1 MLIPCIT
8 FSTTFE
14 TLTHTN
20 IFLILLMCDVQYQ
33 SINTFTLCS
42 ITGTGNRWRWCVLQ
56 PWRCA
61 VWRCRTRC
69 VLQWFGRAWRNPC
82 VICIPIWNT
91 IPKMNWRSNVSAV
104 LHVLACWTFSN
115 HKHQKNQ
122 AWVTL
127 GSVLMQTYLIFL
139 KFRWPLH
146 YHLELFFVEQV
157 WPWHCPI
164 WPEMQKH
171 NRPSSL
177 G

>member
-1 MLIPCIT
+1 MLVTRIT

-20 IFLILLMCDVQYQ
+20 VFLILLMCDIQYQ
-33 SINTFTLCS
+33 SINTLTPWS

-69 VLQWFGRAWRNPC
+69 VLRWFGRAWRNPC

-104 LHVLACWTFSN
+104 LHVLACWTFSS
-115 HKHQKNQ
+115 HKRQMQ
-122 AWVTL
+122 PSVTL
-127 GSVLMQTYLIFL
+127 RNVLIQTDLIFL
-139 KFRWPLH
+139 WIQWPT
-146 YHLELFFVEQV
+146 FWWCIF
-157 WPWHCPI
+157 
-164 WPEMQKH
+164 
-171 NRPSSL
+171 
-177 G
+177 